1 MKILV
6 SWLRDFVDVP
16 GTAEEI
22 ARTMSVRGFAVE
34 GIEPVGD
41 LSAGPVRPQDEPAG
55 QHWLVGSQS
64 DPTMAKADAV
74 LDFEITANRPDC
86 MSVMG
91 MAREVATAYGLQIRR
106 PVVGADTLALSA
118 LKTVDTSDIDVVI
131 ERPEL
136 CARYAAAVADVT
148 VGPSPAWM
156 QQRLNAAGVRP
167 ISNIV
172 DITNY
177 VLIELGHP
185 MHAFDLATI
194 GGAQIRVRT
203 AAPGEK
209 LRTLDGQTRE
219 LTSEMLVIADAHRA
233 VAVAGVMGGADTE
246 VTSGTKAIVLESAYF
261 NPLSVRRTSKALGLK
276 TEASM
281 RFERGAD
288 PRLATTAMERACALL
303 ETIGAGRARGTMVD
317 RHPVHA
323 EPTVLQLRR
332 DKITGLLGATIPDA
346 DVTRILESLGFA
358 LRDASAGPSTAL
370 GAGPATA
377 LGTGPSTLLGAG
389 WEVTVPTRRVD
400 CVREVDLIEEIAR
413 HYGFDRLPA
422 TFPALSSAPPPV
434 DPRITRARHLRTV
447 LTAAG
452 FSEAVTFGFIGEAAA
467 APFVDAGDLVPI
479 ANPLSENFAVLRP
492 SALPGLVDAVSHNRR
507 REQRDVRLFEIGNR
521 FSKSAG
527 ERRAVACAWTGVAG
541 GDHWSGGTR
550 EVDFFDIKG
559 VAERICEA
567 VRVESHTEPHREKW
581 LVPGRTAAVISNGT
595 RVGVVGQLAPSI
607 ADTHGLPQG
616 EAVYVAELDLD
627 ALEEAAG
634 GREVRVESLPRY
646 PSVTRDISILLD
658 DTLPSADVR
667 ATIRAAAPAT
677 LVRVR
682 EFDRYQ
688 GKGIPENKVSL
699 SLRLTFRSSDRTLTD
714 ADVQAAMDAVLA
726 ALTTSH
732 GAVQR

>member
-1 MKILV
+1 MRILV

-16 GTAEEI
+16 GTPEEI

-34 GIEPVGD
+34 GIESVGAD
-41 LSAGPVRPQDEPAG
+41 
-55 QHWLVGSQS
+55 
-64 DPTMAKADAV
+64 DAV

-91 MAREVATAYGLQIRR
+91 MAREIATAYGLQIRR
-106 PVVGADTLALSA
+106 PVVGADTLALSS
-118 LKTVDTSDIDVVI
+118 LKSVETSDVDVVI
-131 ERPEL
+131 ERSDL
-136 CARYAAAVADVT
+136 CARYAGAVADVT

-156 QQRLNAAGVRP
+156 QERLSAAGIRP

-209 LRTLDGQTRE
+209 LRTLDGQVRE
-219 LTSEMLVIADAHRA
+219 LSPEMLVIADAQRA

-246 VTSGTKAIVLESAYF
+246 VTGTTTAIVFESAYF

-276 TEASM
+276 TEASI

-288 PRLATTAMERACALL
+288 PRLAVTAMQRACALL
-303 ETIGAGRARGTMVD
+303 ETIGAGRARGTVVD

-323 EPTVLQLRR
+323 EPTLLRLRR
-332 DKITGLLGATIPDA
+332 DRIQRLLGTAIPDA
-346 DVTRILESLGFA
+346 DVRRILESLGFA
-358 LRDASAGPSTAL
+358 LHAPSTALGAGPSTAL
-370 GAGPATA
+370 GASA
-377 LGTGPSTLLGAG
+377 GTEG
-389 WEVTVPTRRVD
+389 WDVTVPTRRVD
-400 CVREVDLIEEIAR
+400 CLREVDLIEEIAR
-413 HYGFDRLPA
+413 HYGFDRLPV
-422 TFPALSSAPPPV
+422 TFPALTSAPPPV
-434 DPRITRARHLRTV
+434 DPRIMRARQLRTV

-452 FSEAVTFGFIGEAAA
+452 FSEAVTFGFIGEASAA
-467 APFVDAGDLVPI
+467 LFAADGDLVPI

-521 FSKSAG
+521 FSRSAG

-541 GDHWSGGTR
+541 GDHWSGGSR

-567 VRVESHTEPHREKW
+567 VLVEPRTEPHREKW
-581 LVPGRTAAVISNGT
+581 LVPGRTAALVSDGT
-595 RVGVVGQLAPSI
+595 RVGVVGQLAPAI
-607 ADTHGLPQG
+607 ADTHGLPHG
-616 EAVYVAELDLD
+616 EAVYVAEIDLD
-627 ALEEAAG
+627 ALEAAAG
-634 GREVRVESLPRY
+634 SRHVRVEPLPRY
-646 PSVTRDISILLD
+646 PSVTRDISVLLD
-658 DTLPSADVR
+658 DTLPAADVR

-688 GKGIPENKVSL
+688 GKGIPDDKVSL

-714 ADVQAAMDAVLA
+714 AEVQAAMDAVLDT
-726 ALTTSH
+726 LKTSH